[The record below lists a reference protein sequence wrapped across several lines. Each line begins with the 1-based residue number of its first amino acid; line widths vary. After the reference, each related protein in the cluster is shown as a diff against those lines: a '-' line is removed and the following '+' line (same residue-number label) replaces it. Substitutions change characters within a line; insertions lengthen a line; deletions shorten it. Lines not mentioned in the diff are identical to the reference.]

1 MMGPEEEDYADIQ
14 GHSELLLALIRWI
27 ARQMKA
33 EGAGAED
40 ETAGLV
46 MPIFATYELKAKVVE
61 WL

>member
-1 MMGPEEEDYADIQ
+1 
-14 GHSELLLALIRWI
+14 
-27 ARQMKA
+27 MKA